1 MGGWK
6 LRCRETSASSTG
18 STGTSAAGLP
28 AVSDCRA
35 ETARERRGHAPT
47 LKGTTPPGLIGN
59 QGCAISSPRARR
71 RASVTR
77 PSTASQD
84 SGQQGP
90 RCLSAHAGTPA
101 WPPEHTHT
109 HSTHPTHH
117 IDTQHTTHTHDTHTH
132 TPNIPNTHSL
142 THTRGGHNLTPA
154 EPLPQGWRVRAAGV
168 VAAGTHLKTLGDPGE
183 TEDSPALRLAA
194 AWGPRQRCPRS
205 TPRGG
210 GWCRST
216 PPRLRASTALR
227 GRERQ
232 PSVLRDHQALLL
244 NSGLAPL
251 PLHPGASRAGH
262 PTCASA
268 VPQAQLQDPRALGPC
283 QTPPAMPP
291 RAQGPLWKAQVD
303 PPAPAPTRST
313 APLSSWHLHTRCS
326 FHPLR
331 W

>member
-109 HSTHPTHH
+109 LNTPHTHPFTP
-117 IDTQHTTHTHDTHTH
+117 TPYSQHTTHTLNTPHTLTPHTLNTPNTPHRHPTHHTH
-132 TPNIPNTHSL
+132 T
-142 THTRGGHNLTPA
+142 
-154 EPLPQGWRVRAAGV
+154 
-168 VAAGTHLKTLGDPGE
+168 
-183 TEDSPALRLAA
+183 
-194 AWGPRQRCPRS
+194 
-205 TPRGG
+205 
-210 GWCRST
+210 
-216 PPRLRASTALR
+216 
-227 GRERQ
+227 
-232 PSVLRDHQALLL
+232 
-244 NSGLAPL
+244 
-251 PLHPGASRAGH
+251 
-262 PTCASA
+262 
-268 VPQAQLQDPRALGPC
+268 
-283 QTPPAMPP
+283 
-291 RAQGPLWKAQVD
+291 
-303 PPAPAPTRST
+303 
-313 APLSSWHLHTRCS
+313 
-326 FHPLR
+326 
-331 W
+331 